1 MMGGKRAW
9 TMRAEAAEVRHK
21 VDPVIFLVLL
31 SLRNAS

>member
-9 TMRAEAAEVRHK
+9 MTRTQAAEVRQK
-21 VDPVIFLVLL
+21 VDPLIFLVLL